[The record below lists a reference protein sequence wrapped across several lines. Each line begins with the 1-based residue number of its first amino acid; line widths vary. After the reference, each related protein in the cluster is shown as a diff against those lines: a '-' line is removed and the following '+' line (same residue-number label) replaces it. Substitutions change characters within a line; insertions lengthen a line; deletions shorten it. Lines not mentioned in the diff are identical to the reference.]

1 MIIFQGPFYTHN
13 TVSLKA
19 TSQGINIITGRTRN
33 ADNSNLRPNRVRTS
47 SFRDS
52 FLIASFPYGSIS
64 HWIFMKLK
72 LYLPSKTI
80 YLTTSLP
87 NLLLPVIL
95 TPLEFKHGK
104 HLNNKL
110 AKNVGIIY
118 SLRHYLG
125 FHMLKQLYYTLIKFY
140 PYLNY
145 GLASWGAAYKT
156 RLRKMCTTQN
166 RFI

>member
-1 MIIFQGPFYTHN
+1 MLMN
-13 TVSLKA
+13 M
-19 TSQGINIITGRTRN
+19 
-33 ADNSNLRPNRVRTS
+33 
-47 SFRDS
+47 
-52 FLIASFPYGSIS
+52 SIS
-64 HWIFMKLK
+64 SLVVLGIPTTLIIDLIVFVLPYFVAHVSIALFLYGTIFRWIFVKPK
-72 LYLPSKTI
+72 LYPPSKTV
-80 YLTTSLP
+80 YLTTSLT
-87 NLLLPVIL
+87 NVSLNL

-156 RLRKMCTTQN
+156 RLQKICTKQN
-166 RFI
+166 RCSTKNVRC